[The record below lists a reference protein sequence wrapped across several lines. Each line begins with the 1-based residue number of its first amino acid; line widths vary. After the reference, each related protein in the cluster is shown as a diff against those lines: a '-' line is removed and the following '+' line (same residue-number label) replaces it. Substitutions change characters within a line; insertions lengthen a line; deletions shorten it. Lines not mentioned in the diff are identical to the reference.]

1 MDRALTPA
9 SGASWVP
16 AQIRWTAAGP
26 VVDWCHLGD
35 LRFVAPFF
43 EQTVND
49 AMAHPFNRLFA
60 HSTPLAAIGEPDR
73 GELRLSGLIFHMS
86 RCGSTLMSQMLAALP
101 RNVVLS
107 EPTPIDQ
114 VLRTP
119 SRLPGLS
126 DDQIAVLLRGMTA
139 ALGRRRTAQERDLF
153 VKLEGW
159 HILLLPLIRRAFP
172 DVPWVFLY
180 RDPLE
185 VLASLSQLRPRPMLP
200 GGIDATLL
208 GVDAA
213 TALAMSP
220 DAYSALVLRRVCE
233 AAIAH
238 AADGGGLLIEYRE
251 LPGAAC
257 AALLDHFGLRYD
269 AEELACMRETAR
281 FDAKAPRRLH
291 VDDSE
296 AKRHG
301 AGEEIR
307 NLAAGLAPL
316 YARLDALRL
325 QPTARDQGSGA
336 SSAANSGPSM
346 SA

>member
-1 MDRALTPA
+1 VDRALTPA
-9 SGASWVP
+9 PGASWVP

-43 EQTVND
+43 EQTIND
-49 AMAHPFNRLFA
+49 AMAHPFNRLFR
-60 HSTPLAAIGEPDR
+60 HSTPLAPVEPD
-73 GELRLSGLIFHMS
+73 GLELRPRGLIFHMS
-86 RCGSTLMSQMLAALP
+86 RCGSTLVSQMLAALP

-114 VLRTP
+114 ILHAAGR
-119 SRLPGLS
+119 LS
-126 DDQIAVLLRGMTA
+126 DNQIAILLRGMTA
-139 ALGRRRTAQERDLF
+139 ALGRRRGAQERDLF

-159 HILLLPLIRRAFP
+159 HVLRLPLIRRAFP

-185 VLASLSQLRPRPMLP
+185 VLASLSDLRPHRMLP
-200 GGIDATLL
+200 GGIDAALL
-208 GVDAA
+208 GGDAA
-213 TALAMSP
+213 AHAMSP

-238 AADGGGLLIEYRE
+238 AADGSGLLIEYRD
-251 LPGAAC
+251 LPRAAC
-257 AALLDHFGLRYD
+257 GVLLDHFGLRYEV
-269 AEELACMRETAR
+269 EELACMNEAAR
-281 FDAKAPRRLH
+281 FDAKSPRRLY

-307 NLAAGLAPL
+307 NLAAELAPL

-325 QPTARDQGSGA
+325 QLAARGQGSSAPSA
-336 SSAANSGPSM
+336 SSSGPSIP
-346 SA
+346 A